1 MDEYGR
7 KGKIEYS
14 VEVNLDKKIS
24 MLSKNKI
31 KQILSLSRKKERD
44 ETLLFVAEGNKI
56 VTDLLPL
63 FRCQTLVVTEEFQKT
78 LSDFQAEEV
87 IIATKEEIKKASQLN
102 APQSALAVFYQR
114 EYTLDATSLK
124 DKFSI
129 MLDTIQD
136 PGNLGTIIRIA
147 DWFGIEEIICSN
159 ETVDI
164 YNPKTIQATMGA
176 IGRVRVH
183 YCDLGELL
191 DKIPNAPLFGT
202 FLEGENIYKTT
213 LPVNGILLM
222 GNEGKGISPQL
233 ALRVTHKLFIPNFPA
248 NRETSESLN
257 VAVATAIIC
266 SEFRRRL

>member
-1 MDEYGR
+1 
-7 KGKIEYS
+7 
-14 VEVNLDKKIS
+14 

-56 VTDLLPL
+56 VADLLPL
-63 FRCQTLVVTEEFQKT
+63 FRCQTLVVTEEFQET
-78 LSDFQAEEV
+78 LPDFQAEEI

-102 APQSALAVFYQR
+102 TPQSALAVFYQQ
-114 EYTLDATSLK
+114 EYTLDVDSLK

-147 DWFGIEEIICSN
+147 DWFGIEDIICSN
-159 ETVDI
+159 ETVDV

-183 YCDLGELL
+183 YCELCDLLNNISGV
-191 DKIPNAPLFGT
+191 PLFGT

-213 LPVNGILLM
+213 LPSNGILLM
-222 GNEGKGISPQL
+222 GNEGKGISSQL
-233 ALRVTHKLFIPNFPA
+233 KSRVTQKLFIPNFPA
-248 NRETSESLN
+248 GRETSESLN
-257 VAVATAIIC
+257 VAVAAAIAC
-266 SEFRRRL
+266 SEFRRRV